1 MTLEEK
7 FYRNR
12 NWLENVY
19 IKEGFYLSQIAELC
33 GVNKQTICNWLKK
46 HGIKARKAGTP
57 KGTKFTEEHK
67 INLRNALKFQAG
79 KNHPM
84 YGRKHKKE
92 TIKKMSK
99 LQEGKNNSFWGR
111 KHTEKTRK
119 IISVKSWKEGRRID
133 ADGYVRIRIAFP
145 VSKEIM
151 EHRLIAEEIL
161 GRQLKSGEMVHHIN
175 GVRSDNRPEN
185 LLVCTIGYHAWLH
198 WNMSRQYMKEHF
210 QGEVQNYT

>member
-1 MTLEEK
+1 MTQVQELYKNKNWIE
-7 FYRNR
+7 NR
-12 NWLENVY
+12 YV
-19 IKEGFYLSQIAELC
+19 KEGLYFWQIAELC
-33 GVNKQTICNWLKK
+33 NVSEQTICNWLKK

-67 INLRNALKFQAG
+67 INLRKAHKYFTG
-79 KNHPM
+79 KEHYL
-84 YGRKHKKE
+84 YGTKHTGE

-99 LQEGKNNSFWGR
+99 LQEGKNNSFYGR
-111 KHTEKTRK
+111 NHTEETRK
-119 IISVKSWKEGRRID
+119 ILSVKSWKGGRRID

-185 LLVCTIGYHAWLH
+185 LLICTKSYHSWLH
-198 WNMSRQYMKEHF
+198 LHMSRLYMKGHF
-210 QGEVQNYT
+210 QKEVQNYT